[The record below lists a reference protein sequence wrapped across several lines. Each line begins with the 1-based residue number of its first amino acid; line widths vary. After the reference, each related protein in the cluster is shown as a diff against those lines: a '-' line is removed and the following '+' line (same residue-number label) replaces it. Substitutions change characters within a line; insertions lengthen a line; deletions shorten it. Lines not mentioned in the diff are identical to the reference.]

1 MDFIPPNLQAAAADA
16 RDRLS
21 RFSRKAAEAGTNA
34 DSGARLQ
41 ATMASTAREA
51 IFADALLGAMRAHL
65 EELRTVTK

>member
-1 MDFIPPNLQAAAADA
+1 MDLIPPNLRAAALDA
-16 RDRLS
+16 RDRLA
-21 RFSRKAAEAGTNA
+21 RFSQSAAEAGTNA

-41 ATMASTAREA
+41 ATMASTARDA